1 MDTPTTRSDADRAK
15 LLAGIAAPAAAP
27 APVAPR
33 NTEAERRTR
42 ITLYLVMVGAVL
54 AVVGLI
60 VGFTTGNIFV
70 GILAGAALTSGV
82 VALVG
87 AVVVSA
93 LRPRA

>member
-1 MDTPTTRSDADRAK
+1 
-15 LLAGIAAPAAAP
+15 LAGITAPAAAP

-33 NTEAERRTR
+33 NTEAERRIR
-42 ITLYLVMVGAVL
+42 ITVYLVMVGVIL

-70 GILAGAALTSGV
+70 GILAGSATVSGAA
-82 VALVG
+82 ALVG